1 MLLKNFI
8 KEYNEKFSQ
17 NFKSG
22 FWGEI
27 EAICETL
34 KDPTFHPSMRLKAVL
49 SEFSAL
55 ENEPLKIAVIG
66 QFSSGKSTLLNTL
79 LKSEILPTGV
89 VPVTAKVTYIKY
101 APHEF
106 LNVIYSDGRSEILG
120 VSELGNFVD
129 QRKDLQKIKS
139 ITIYSSNEILKYITF
154 IDTPGL
160 NSRSSAD
167 TKETLRILKEA
178 FGVLWIS
185 LIDNAARASEK
196 AQIELLPSILR
207 KNSIMLLSQK
217 DRLKDD
223 EISRV
228 LEHSNKTLGK
238 YFSKISAVS
247 SKLEKSGMDG
257 GFTPIKEFLKNIQKS
272 RQNYAKMK
280 LGEILEALKSER
292 ENYIKIYENL
302 QNIIE
307 NNAEI
312 FTSFEQNL
320 SAYSADFEKFYARI
334 KEMSNNIC
342 EIFMN
347 SVKSKTES
355 YFRKKKAFFT
365 GENFEKIDFEAPEFN
380 KDEALSKL
388 IYDDNKL
395 SDNFRRFKNALTKF
409 ENSIIFDAN
418 STYLKMQNEMMLF
431 KGRYES
437 FTRDNEMFSIEE
449 SSQLNKIAGEVYELF
464 LKNYEIEFFE
474 FCQKTRL
481 FFEKILIKI
490 ITNYEN
496 AIILTADFISNKIQ
510 KSLSDYKSDSLAY
523 SLYYPKFDDFNNA
536 LLNNLHYYEFENDF
550 LGNGAFIKRAV
561 KDLKDGI
568 LTASENNQ
576 KYVNKLKIA
585 QENALF
591 RLNNLKFKQEF

>member
-66 QFSSGKSTLLNTL
+66 QFSSGKSTFLNTL

-139 ITIYSSNEILKYITF
+139 ITIYSLNEILKYITF

-217 DRLKDD
+217 DKLKDD
-223 EISRV
+223 EILRV

-334 KEMSNNIC
+334 N
-342 EIFMN
+342 
-347 SVKSKTES
+347 
-355 YFRKKKAFFT
+355 
-365 GENFEKIDFEAPEFN
+365 
-380 KDEALSKL
+380 LS
-388 IYDDNKL
+388 
-395 SDNFRRFKNALTKF
+395 
-409 ENSIIFDAN
+409 
-418 STYLKMQNEMMLF
+418 
-431 KGRYES
+431 
-437 FTRDNEMFSIEE
+437 
-449 SSQLNKIAGEVYELF
+449 
-464 LKNYEIEFFE
+464 
-474 FCQKTRL
+474 
-481 FFEKILIKI
+481 
-490 ITNYEN
+490 
-496 AIILTADFISNKIQ
+496 
-510 KSLSDYKSDSLAY
+510 
-523 SLYYPKFDDFNNA
+523 
-536 LLNNLHYYEFENDF
+536 
-550 LGNGAFIKRAV
+550 
-561 KDLKDGI
+561 
-568 LTASENNQ
+568 
-576 KYVNKLKIA
+576 
-585 QENALF
+585 
-591 RLNNLKFKQEF
+591 